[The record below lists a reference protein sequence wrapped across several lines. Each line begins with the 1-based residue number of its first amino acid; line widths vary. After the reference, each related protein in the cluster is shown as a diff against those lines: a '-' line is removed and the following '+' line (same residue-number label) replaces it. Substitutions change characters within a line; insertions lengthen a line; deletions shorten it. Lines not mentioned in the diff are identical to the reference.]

1 MRVAAFA
8 RLAHE
13 RGDDV
18 YANDVLFV
26 SADAPEMSTFA
37 LPKPILPLAS
47 KSFPLQM
54 SSSVGNEQLAKRRRA
69 NVG

>member
-26 SADAPEMSTFA
+26 SADGTGNVDVRSAKADPTTRV
-37 LPKPILPLAS
+37 KR
-47 KSFPLQM
+47 FPTPDEF
-54 SSSVGNEQLAKRRRA
+54 VGGE
-69 NVG
+69 